1 MANGEIS
8 PKIYFPC
15 TGYFIHKFNILF
27 AHNGLTNYVGILF
40 FFQCIKKGVH
50 LHCDA

>member
-27 AHNGLTNYVGILF
+27 AHNGLTNYVGIF
-40 FFQCIKKGVH
+40 FISMYKKRSA
-50 LHCDA
+50 LKL